1 MDPRQIIKQIMAL
14 CSHLAQVA
22 AGAPQ
27 RNVEATREKQ
37 EEKSAVHPEDNRQQ
51 QVKKRSVVE
60 TAMTPQRPPIKQQ
73 KKLKKQSFDVVDKGI
88 VETPKKKRLVPV
100 ERSPDMWKRLQSL
113 PGRTAGEAVGGK
125 ANGAERQFR
134 KTVEGKVVHV
144 VREEEVCADHELV
157 LSEWQDYEA
166 MLCAKCQETFERGG
180 FSPTS
185 LCSWRCGI
193 HDVDVCLRCIPVVM
207 EA

>member
-1 MDPRQIIKQIMAL
+1 MDPRQIIL
-14 CSHLAQVA
+14 RD
-22 AGAPQ
+22 GA
-27 RNVEATREKQ
+27 RNVEATRGKQ
-37 EEKSAVHPEDNRQQ
+37 EKSAVHPDKRQQ

-60 TAMTPQRPPIKQQ
+60 AAMTPQRPPIKQQ

-88 VETPKKKRLVPV
+88 VETPKKRLVPV

>member
-1 MDPRQIIKQIMAL
+1 MEE
-14 CSHLAQVA
+14 A
-22 AGAPQ
+22 AITTGPNVWGGCRREGEWSGTTVPQ
-27 RNVEATREKQ
+27 
-37 EEKSAVHPEDNRQQ
+37 
-51 QVKKRSVVE
+51 
-60 TAMTPQRPPIKQQ
+60 
-73 KKLKKQSFDVVDKGI
+73 
-88 VETPKKKRLVPV
+88 
-100 ERSPDMWKRLQSL
+100 
-113 PGRTAGEAVGGK
+113 
-125 ANGAERQFR
+125 
-134 KTVEGKVVHV
+134 TVEGKMGGGKVVQG

-166 MLCAKCQETFERGG
+166 LLCAKCQETFERGG